1 MEIREGMLDA
11 RERIGGGLQV
21 EDLQAIF
28 RANFVRTLSGLRA
41 KLIVPYVLLT
51 VVIAMVGVFI
61 VTRLVTSSIR
71 ERFVNQLFEA
81 SRVAGDGIV
90 RRERAH
96 LENLRLMAFM
106 EGVPERLAQGDAE
119 GLQTLLWPV
128 ALNNDLEVVT
138 AIGLDGQELLTL
150 AEDASSGQYIVSQ
163 GGDFSDLSIV
173 TRILNNQVDEF
184 GDKFADVLK
193 TTYGPYLFTSAP
205 VRDSDGLLTG
215 VLMVGT
221 HLESLLGEIKTQ
233 SLADVVVLD
242 SDGRLVATTL
252 VISDEGPGPLEIDPD
267 RVGSEG
273 MSITEEL
280 NLYGREYQ
288 KVVASLVLRQRDV
301 GWMSVVL
308 PSNYIVSTMATSRN
322 IFSLMFSLGTVA
334 TIILGYLL
342 AQSIARPILQLRA
355 VSQAVA
361 GGELEQSTNIRRSDE
376 IGELASAFD
385 TMTVRLKERTDE
397 AAQLYAETVQ
407 RNTELA
413 EINERLQTTQAQLVQ
428 SEKLASVGQ
437 LTAGIVHDV
446 KNPLAV
452 IKGVAEELHE
462 EIGLDPST
470 RGKLT
475 SIRENATRASTIV
488 TDLLKFARQST
499 PELHRRDI
507 RETVR
512 SALRLTEYLTRKGN
526 IEVTMKLPDL
536 PVRVTYDAQQIEQV
550 LINLITNAVQA
561 MPGGGKLTLSLK
573 ETEQGVRIDVTD
585 TGYGIRKENLSRIF
599 DPFFTTKPEGEGTGL
614 GLSISFGI
622 VSRHG
627 GKIEVDS
634 KVGVGTTF
642 SVVLPEEPSTPEDQG
657 LE

>member
-1 MEIREGMLDA
+1 MEIRKGILNVSSNSKN
-11 RERIGGGLQV
+11 GLQLD
-21 EDLQAIF
+21 DLQAAF
-28 RANFVRTLSGLRA
+28 RSGFLRAVSGLRA

-51 VVIAMVGVFI
+51 LMIAMVGVFI

-90 RRERAH
+90 RRERVH
-96 LENLRLMAFM
+96 LENLRLMAFT
-106 EGVPERLAQGDAE
+106 EGVPAQIAERESE
-119 GLQTLLWPV
+119 GLRDVLWPL
-128 ALNNDLEVVT
+128 ALNNNIEAVTVVDLEGKE
-138 AIGLDGQELLTL
+138 ILTL
-150 AEDASSGQYIVSQ
+150 AEDVSTGQYIVSQ
-163 GGDFSDLSIV
+163 GGDFSELPIV
-173 TRILNNQVDEF
+173 TRILDGRVDEF
-184 GDKFADVLK
+184 GDKYADVLR

-205 VRDSDGLLTG
+205 VRTASGELVGL
-215 VLMVGT
+215 LMVGT
-221 HLESLLGEIKTQ
+221 RLETLLDDLKAQ
-233 SLADVVVLD
+233 ALADIVLMD
-242 SDGRLVATTL
+242 ANGKLVSTTL
-252 VISDEGPGPLEIDPD
+252 VIPDEGPEGLEID
-267 RVGSEG
+267 
-273 MSITEEL
+273 TEEEGSAGL
-280 NLYGREYQ
+280 STPTEIELYGREYQ
-288 KVVASLVLRQRDV
+288 EVVTPLVIRQREV
-301 GWMSVVL
+301 GWMSVIL

-322 IFSLMFSLGTVA
+322 VFSLVFSLGTVA
-334 TIILGYLL
+334 TIVLGYLL

-355 VSQAVA
+355 ISQEVA
-361 GGELEQSTNIRRSDE
+361 AGDLEQHVQIKRADE
-376 IGELASAFD
+376 IGELANAFD
-385 TMTVRLKERTDE
+385 TMTHRLKERTDE
-397 AAQLYAETVQ
+397 AARLYAETVQ

-413 EINERLQTTQAQLVQ
+413 VINERLQSTQAQLVQ

-470 RGKLT
+470 RDKLR
-475 SIRENATRASTIV
+475 SIRDSATKASTIV

-499 PELHRRDI
+499 PELHRRDM

-512 SALRLTEYLTRKGN
+512 SALRLTEYLTRKGAV
-526 IEVTMKLPDL
+526 EVSTDLPDL

-561 MPGGGKLTLSLK
+561 MPTGGKLHLALA
-573 ETEQGVRIDVTD
+573 EIEGGIRIDVVD
-585 TGYGIRKENLSRIF
+585 TGHGIHKENLSRIF

-627 GKIEVDS
+627 GRIDVRSE
-634 KVGVGTTF
+634 VGVGTTF
-642 SVVLPEEPSTPEDQG
+642 SVFLPEEPSPPNDEG
-657 LE
+657 IE